1 MTIPVTFAHADG
13 SDRFP
18 VAVRVVRRAAPAQIL
33 TARLSSI
40 IAPGR
45 IVPGDHYRPR
55 MIGVPQRLPFR
66 GTRLRLEQRRLDVLR
81 LSLQ

>member
-1 MTIPVTFAHADG
+1 MTIPIAFAQADG

-18 VAVRVVRRAAPAQIL
+18 VAVRVVRPAVPARIVM
-33 TARLSSI
+33 ARLSSI

-55 MIGVPQRLPFR
+55 MIGVPRRSPVR
-66 GTRLRLEQRRLDVLR
+66 GTRLRLEQRRLDALR